1 MPLFLISLP
10 TIHSQI
16 NESLQ
21 GNNAVLVTTVTT
33 TGTFREK
40 TYQELGLS
48 SFRKKNGYM
57 SILQNIFDENVLECL
72 QLSSF

>member
-21 GNNAVLVTTVTT
+21 GNNAVLVITVTT

-40 TYQELGLS
+40 TY
-48 SFRKKNGYM
+48 
-57 SILQNIFDENVLECL
+57 
-72 QLSSF
+72 